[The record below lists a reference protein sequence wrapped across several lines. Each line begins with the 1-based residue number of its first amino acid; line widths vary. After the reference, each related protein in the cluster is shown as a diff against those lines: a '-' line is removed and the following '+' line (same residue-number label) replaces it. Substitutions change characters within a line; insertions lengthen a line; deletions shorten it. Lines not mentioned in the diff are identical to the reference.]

1 MAEFTNE
8 ANSTAIKDGI
18 ATAGQPAEPFEA
30 GICFWD
36 TITSA
41 MYLAVMA
48 HSSGYRCVA
57 DVSGSAIK
65 DYSPGNT
72 DLHKAWTIRDM
83 QYWLN
88 SVMQTVTYDYTG
100 TIYTLTILGDD
111 WTGNDADE
119 TQALAEAFVSLLND
133 VNFNDYVA

>member
-8 ANSTAIKDGI
+8 ANSIAISDGI
-18 ATAGQPAEPFEA
+18 TTAGQPAEPFEA

-36 TITSA
+36 TNTSL

-57 DVSGSAIK
+57 DVSGCAIK
-65 DYSPGNT
+65 DYSPSNT
-72 DLHKAWTIRDM
+72 DLYKAWTIRDM

-88 SVMQTVTYDYTG
+88 SLMLPVTYDYTA
-100 TIYTLTILGDD
+100 TVYTLTISGDD
-111 WTGNDADE
+111 WTGTDADE